1 MVVKIAAH
9 GCPTIAEVF
18 MNRSLGF
25 KIILFLAFLQSV
37 FGLLR
42 AYNWVQIGVDI
53 FGQGGLFLPFVGALA
68 VMRGLIISVVAL
80 LYLLSVFGALL
91 AKGWAWWTGVIAVV
105 LNLLLVL
112 AGLTQGAS
120 VLDALAWSVIP
131 VILLFYLFTPTKNN
145 ALRSA

>member
-1 MVVKIAAH
+1 
-9 GCPTIAEVF
+9 

-53 FGQGGLFLPFVGALA
+53 FGQGGLFLPLVGALA

-91 AKGWAWWTGVIAVV
+91 AKRWAWWTGVIAVV

-112 AGLTQGAS
+112 AGLAQGAS

>member
-1 MVVKIAAH
+1 
-9 GCPTIAEVF
+9 
-18 MNRSLGF
+18 MNRSLSF
-25 KIILFLAFLQSV
+25 KVILFLAFLQGV

-42 AYNWVQIGVDI
+42 AYNWVQFGVDI
-53 FGQGGLFLPFVGALA
+53 FGQGLLLLPFVGAVA
-68 VMRGLIISVVAL
+68 VMRGLIISVIAL

-91 AKGWAWWTGVIAVV
+91 AKGWAWWTGVIAVM

-112 AGLTQGAS
+112 TGLAQGAS
-120 VLDALAWSVIP
+120 VLEALAWSLIP

>member
-1 MVVKIAAH
+1 
-9 GCPTIAEVF
+9 

-112 AGLTQGAS
+112 AGLAQGAS

-131 VILLFYLFTPTKNN
+131 MILLFYLFTPTKNN

>member
-1 MVVKIAAH
+1 
-9 GCPTIAEVF
+9 
-18 MNRSLGF
+18 MNRSLSF

-53 FGQGGLFLPFVGALA
+53 FGQGGLFLPLVGAVA

-112 AGLTQGAS
+112 TGLAQGAS
-120 VLDALAWSVIP
+120 VLDALAWSLIP
-131 VILLFYLFTPTKNN
+131 VIVLFYLFTPTKNN

>member
-1 MVVKIAAH
+1 
-9 GCPTIAEVF
+9 
-18 MNRSLGF
+18 MNRSLSF
-25 KIILFLAFLQSV
+25 KIILFLAFLQGV

-42 AYNWVQIGVDI
+42 AYNWVELGVDL
-53 FGQGGLFLPFVGALA
+53 FGQRALFLPFVGAAA
-68 VMRGLIISVVAL
+68 VLRGLMISVVAL

-112 AGLTQGAS
+112 AGLAQGAS
-120 VLDALAWSVIP
+120 ELDALVWSVIP

>member
-1 MVVKIAAH
+1 
-9 GCPTIAEVF
+9 
-18 MNRSLGF
+18 MNRSLSF

-42 AYNWVQIGVDI
+42 AYNWVQLGVDI
-53 FGQGGLFLPFVGALA
+53 FGQGGLFLPFVGAVA
-68 VMRGLIISVVAL
+68 VMRGLIISIVAL

-112 AGLTQGAS
+112 AALAQGAS

-131 VILLFYLFTPTKNN
+131 VILLFYLFTPTKN

>member
-1 MVVKIAAH
+1 
-9 GCPTIAEVF
+9 

-42 AYNWVQIGVDI
+42 AYNWVQFGVDL
-53 FGQGGLFLPFVGALA
+53 FGQGVLLLPFIGAVA
-68 VMRGLIISVVAL
+68 VMRGLIISLVAL

-112 AGLTQGAS
+112 TGLAQGAS

-131 VILLFYLFTPTKNN
+131 VIVLFYLFTPTKNN

>member
-1 MVVKIAAH
+1 
-9 GCPTIAEVF
+9 

-37 FGLLR
+37 FGLMR

-53 FGQGGLFLPFVGALA
+53 FGQGGLFLPLVGALA

-91 AKGWAWWTGVIAVV
+91 AKRWAWWTGVIAVV

-112 AGLTQGAS
+112 AGLAQGAS

>member
-1 MVVKIAAH
+1 
-9 GCPTIAEVF
+9 
-18 MNRSLGF
+18 MNRSLSF

-42 AYNWVQIGVDI
+42 AYNWVQLGVDI
-53 FGQGGLFLPFVGALA
+53 FGQGGLFLPFVGAVA
-68 VMRGLIISVVAL
+68 VMRGLIISAVAL

-112 AGLTQGAS
+112 AALAQGAS

-131 VILLFYLFTPTKNN
+131 VILLFYLFTPTKN

>member
-1 MVVKIAAH
+1 
-9 GCPTIAEVF
+9 

-37 FGLLR
+37 FGLMR

-53 FGQGGLFLPFVGALA
+53 FGQGGLFLPLVGALA
-68 VMRGLIISVVAL
+68 VMRGLIISLVAL

-112 AGLTQGAS
+112 AGLAQGAS

>member
-1 MVVKIAAH
+1 
-9 GCPTIAEVF
+9 
-18 MNRSLGF
+18 MNRSLSF

-42 AYNWVQIGVDI
+42 AYNWVQLGVDI
-53 FGQGGLFLPFVGALA
+53 FGRGGLFLPFVGAVA

-91 AKGWAWWTGVIAVV
+91 AKSWAWWTGVIAVV

-112 AGLTQGAS
+112 AGLAQGAS

-131 VILLFYLFTPTKNN
+131 VILLFYLFTPARNN

>member
-1 MVVKIAAH
+1 M
-9 GCPTIAEVF
+9 
-18 MNRSLGF
+18 
-25 KIILFLAFLQSV
+25 
-37 FGLLR
+37 
-42 AYNWVQIGVDI
+42 
-53 FGQGGLFLPFVGALA
+53 PFVGALA

-91 AKGWAWWTGVIAVV
+91 AKGWVWWTAVIAVV

-112 AGLTQGAS
+112 TGLAQGAS